1 MTYYICWLLLLLI
14 ADCDFLH
21 MLVVVLQQAYYVS
34 NSMFR
39 LLTSSSSEDKVAVA
53 PLASSPPAT
62 AIAVTVSTTPAVT
75 VPTIPAVTVPTIP
88 AVTVPTTPAVTVP
101 TTPAV
106 TVTTTP
112 AVTVIP
118 SASVIEGATTIVSGP
133 VDGASSPVSNDYTT
147 VDSTEEAIPVVGNSA
162 SAQSPAVGKA
172 AVGMVDP
179 AAATATVPNTNIA
192 SKHNRYTNTPS
203 NAASSNSLKKL
214 NYSDIVKKTAA
225 GGITA
230 APPGGITATPAGKA
244 SHSVDVKK
252 TASHS
257 VDSKA
262 RSASRNPNPSKQT
275 SSGDS
280 SSSSS
285 ELPASSAPGAGGPH
299 FSIYVNQL
307 PPQTTVSD
315 LHAVFGSFG
324 TILDIDQLA
333 GRSFA
338 FVEFDSSAAM
348 KSAVAAGLQDPR
360 LALHGHVLG
369 VQERNSVRTT
379 VDGGNN
385 EAGGNKPKSRRDRM
399 HRRDRNRGQGKS
411 EREKT
416 DSAVE
421 GIDGDAHNSLVVVP
435 SAKKPQ
441 QIPASSNEPVVDS
454 ALTGGK
460 ASEST
465 QTSNSNKYSQSGG
478 KTSSVNSQSGGK
490 TSSVNSQSG
499 GKTSSVNTQSGGKTS
514 SVNTQSGGKT
524 SAVPK
529 FTIQATSSTSKASSA
544 HNTNNA
550 AESKRK

>member
-1 MTYYICWLLLLLI
+1 M
-14 ADCDFLH
+14 
-21 MLVVVLQQAYYVS
+21 
-34 NSMFR
+34 
-39 LLTSSSSEDKVAVA
+39 
-53 PLASSPPAT
+53 
-62 AIAVTVSTTPAVT
+62 
-75 VPTIPAVTVPTIP
+75 
-88 AVTVPTTPAVTVP
+88 
-101 TTPAV
+101 
-106 TVTTTP
+106 
-112 AVTVIP
+112 
-118 SASVIEGATTIVSGP
+118 IVSGP
-133 VDGASSPVSNDYTT
+133 VDGAPSPGSNDYTT
-147 VDSTEEAIPVVGNSA
+147 VDSTEEAVPAVTLA

-179 AAATATVPNTNIA
+179 AAAAAVAPSTASNTSTA
-192 SKHNRYTNTPS
+192 SKHNRST

-230 APPGGITATPAGKA
+230 APLGKVSHA
-244 SHSVDVKK
+244 VDVKKTGSHSVDSK

-257 VDSKA
+257 VDSKTA
-262 RSASRNPNPSKQT
+262 SHSVDSKTASHSVDSKTRSASRNPNLSKQT

-280 SSSSS
+280 NSSS
-285 ELPASSAPGAGGPH
+285 ELPASSAPGTGGPH

-315 LHAVFGSFG
+315 LNAVFGSFG

-360 LALHGHVLG
+360 LALYGQVLG
-369 VQERNSVRTT
+369 VEERNSIRST

-385 EAGGNKPKSRRDRM
+385 EAGGNKPKSRRDRI

-416 DSAVE
+416 GSAVE
-421 GIDGDAHNSLVVVP
+421 GIDGDAPSSLVVVSVP

-441 QIPASSNEPVVDS
+441 QVPASSNEPVVDS

-460 ASEST
+460 VPEST
-465 QTSNSNKYSQSGG
+465 QASNSNKYSQSGG

-499 GKTSSVNTQSGGKTS
+499 GKTSS
-514 SVNTQSGGKT
+514 SGGKT
-524 SAVPK
+524 SAAP
-529 FTIQATSSTSKASSA
+529 TIQATSSTSKASFA

>member
-1 MTYYICWLLLLLI
+1 
-14 ADCDFLH
+14 
-21 MLVVVLQQAYYVS
+21 
-34 NSMFR
+34 
-39 LLTSSSSEDKVAVA
+39 
-53 PLASSPPAT
+53 
-62 AIAVTVSTTPAVT
+62 
-75 VPTIPAVTVPTIP
+75 
-88 AVTVPTTPAVTVP
+88 
-101 TTPAV
+101 
-106 TVTTTP
+106 
-112 AVTVIP
+112 
-118 SASVIEGATTIVSGP
+118 

-147 VDSTEEAIPVVGNSA
+147 VDSTEEAVPAVGT

-172 AVGMVDP
+172 AVGIVDH
-179 AAATATVPNTNIA
+179 AAAASVPNTNTNIA
-192 SKHNRYTNTPS
+192 SKHNRNTNINNPS

-214 NYSDIVKKTAA
+214 NYSDIVKKSATGGITATPP

-230 APPGGITATPAGKA
+230 APSGKA
-244 SHSVDVKK
+244 SHSVDSKK
-252 TASHS
+252 TVSHS
-257 VDSKA
+257 VDSKT

-285 ELPASSAPGAGGPH
+285 ELPVSSAPGAGGPH

-360 LALHGHVLG
+360 LALHGQVLG
-369 VQERNSVRTT
+369 VQERNSTRST

-385 EAGGNKPKSRRDRM
+385 EAGSNKPKSRRDRM

-421 GIDGDAHNSLVVVP
+421 GIDGDAPNSLVVVP

-454 ALTGGK
+454 AGK

-490 TSSVNSQSG
+490 TSSISTQSGGKTSCVNSQSG
-499 GKTSSVNTQSGGKTS
+499 GKTSSVSTQSGGKTS

-524 SAVPK
+524 SAVP
-529 FTIQATSSTSKASSA
+529 TIQATSSTSKASGV

>member
-1 MTYYICWLLLLLI
+1 MTYFICWLLLLLI

-62 AIAVTVSTTPAVT
+62 ATAVTEATPSVE
-75 VPTIPAVTVPTIP
+75 VPK
-88 AVTVPTTPAVTVP
+88 PTTPAVTVP

-118 SASVIEGATTIVSGP
+118 TASVIEGATTIVSGP

-230 APPGGITATPAGKA
+230 APPGGITAAPPGGITATPPGGITAAPAGKA

-275 SSGDS
+275 SSGD